1 MSPRDEQQQRQI
13 DFDPSVDYYRALGVA
28 EKASA
33 DDIKKAYRK
42 LAKQYHPDSTGGD
55 KSKETRFKEIS
66 NAYEVLGDAK
76 KRAQY
81 DEIREYGFRPGGNGA
96 GGGFAGQGFGGFGGA
111 GAQGQVFDLNDLFGQ
126 FFRAQGGRGGHVRV
140 ERMDFEDGP
149 GWQQQQHARGRGRPE
164 PQDAEFQSRVRAADG
179 SLLDVHGVDI
189 HSEVRVP
196 WDRAILGTV
205 VDVPTV
211 DGSAKVKIPP
221 GTPSGRK
228 LRLRGKGVSDGSRTG
243 DQYVTVQIDVPSGDN
258 LPDDTKRELVE
269 LAAKLRKHKK

>member
-1 MSPRDEQQQRQI
+1 MSTERPI
-13 DFDPSVDYYRALGVA
+13 DFDPRVDFYKALGVDK
-28 EKASA
+28 KASA
-33 DDIKKAYRK
+33 DEVKKAYRK

-55 KSKETRFKEIS
+55 KSKEARFKEIS

-81 DEIREYGFRPGGNGA
+81 DEIREHGFRVGNGGPGGPA
-96 GGGFAGQGFGGFGGA
+96 GFAGFGG
-111 GAQGQVFDLNDLFGQ
+111 QGQVFDLNDLFSQ
-126 FFRAQGGRGGHVRV
+126 FFRSQGGRGGHVRV
-140 ERMDFEDGP
+140 ERMDFDDGG
-149 GWQQQQHARGRGRPE
+149 GWHEPPRGRGRARGDA
-164 PQDAEFQSRVRAADG
+164 QDAEFQSRVRAADG
-179 SLLDVHGVDI
+179 TLLDVHGVDV

-228 LRLRGKGVSDGSRTG
+228 LRLRGKGVSDGSRVG
-243 DQYVTVQIDVPSGDN
+243 DQYVTVQIDVPDGAH
-258 LPDDTKRELVE
+258 LPDDTRRELVE
-269 LAAKLRKHKK
+269 LAAKLRKYKK